1 MDKNLFSDLLLQEK
15 NRQATTIPLIASENF
30 AYPEVQKIV
39 GSCLMNKYAEGYPG
53 KRYYQGNKVIDQIET
68 QTVQLAKDIFGFE
81 AANVQ
86 AYSGSPANSAVLMA
100 LAGEGEKI
108 AGLKLSAGGHLT
120 HGHPKVTFSGSFY
133 DSVQMEV
140 DSCGRI
146 DKKFAEEL
154 ILREKPRVI
163 FLGTTS
169 YPYFLDFEWMAGLA
183 EKVGA
188 YLVADIAHISAL
200 VIAGLH
206 PNPMA
211 WADVVTMTTHKQLR
225 GPRGAIIGVSKKGL
239 AKDPDLAKKIDRA
252 VFPGLQGGPHM
263 ETVAGIGVCLQRAKT
278 EEFRAYAQQIIG
290 NAKALETT
298 LRKSGLA
305 VFGTENHLMVVG
317 VGEGR
322 GRIAAEKLEEAGLVV
337 NANSIPWDRAKPFS
351 PSGIR
356 LGTPAVSSL
365 GMKEQEME
373 LVGQWVADLIL
384 EKREPKEILP
394 LVLELRKKFEI

>member
-1 MDKNLFSDLLLQEK
+1 
-15 NRQATTIPLIASENF
+15 
-30 AYPEVQKIV
+30 
-39 GSCLMNKYAEGYPG
+39 
-53 KRYYQGNKVIDQIET
+53 
-68 QTVQLAKDIFGFE
+68 
-81 AANVQ
+81 
-86 AYSGSPANSAVLMA
+86 
-100 LAGEGEKI
+100 
-108 AGLKLSAGGHLT
+108 
-120 HGHPKVTFSGSFY
+120 
-133 DSVQMEV
+133 
-140 DSCGRI
+140 
-146 DKKFAEEL
+146 
-154 ILREKPRVI
+154 LREKPRVI

-373 LVGQWVADLIL
+373 LIGQWVADLIL
-384 EKREPKEILP
+384 EKTETKEILP